1 MNYFIFNFKKHI
13 HLISSFLE
21 SASIAHKHNKVK
33 TEDWFFWK
41 FRDNP
46 FGETILACAEENR
59 KIVGC
64 VAYGM
69 QPFLLN
75 EGKFKGILSFET
87 FVHPKFQGLGV
98 FSKLIKLAE
107 EEATKLGV
115 DFMLNFPNSNSLR
128 GFLKSSWQKLDSPE
142 YWIKTKNIFKTFLN
156 ITDLK
161 KAFQPDPS
169 NLLSLET
176 PESYTQSSKT
186 DRLSSVINLDYLNWR
201 FFSHPVAHYDII
213 DTNEFYAILRVGRRG
228 KLREVQLL
236 FINPKQGQSIKIK
249 KFLRTCKAKVNYDI
263 ISFPISKNNP
273 VRSELKN
280 NLFIKV
286 PNRTNICYKILS
298 TDKITEEQVRL
309 ISLNAINYH
318 TY

>member
-1 MNYFIFNFKKHI
+1 MNYFILNFKKHI
-13 HLISSFLE
+13 HLIPSFLE

-33 TEDWFFWK
+33 TEDWFLWK

-46 FGETILACAEENR
+46 FGETILACAEEDG

-69 QPFLLN
+69 QDFMIKN
-75 EGKFKGILSFET
+75 VIYKGVLSFET
-87 FVHPKFQGLGV
+87 FVHPEFQGLGV

-107 EEATKLGV
+107 EETTKLGV
-115 DFMLNFPNSNSLR
+115 DFMLNFPNNNSLR
-128 GFLKSSWQKLDSPE
+128 GFLKSNWQKLDSPE
-142 YWIKTKNIFKTFLN
+142 YWIKLNNILKSFIN
-156 ITDLK
+156 IKYLK
-161 KAFQPDPS
+161 QAFQPEPS
-169 NLLSLET
+169 NLSSLVT
-176 PESYTQSSKT
+176 PKSFTQNLNT
-186 DRLSSVINLDYLNWR
+186 QNLSSVINLDYLKWR
-201 FFSHPVAHYDII
+201 FFSHPVAHYEVI
-213 DTNEFYAILRVGRRG
+213 DTDEFYAILRMGRRG
-228 KLREVQLL
+228 KLREVQVL
-236 FINPKQGQSIKIK
+236 FVNLKQEQKTKIK
-249 KFLRTCKAKVNYDI
+249 NFLKVCKRKVDYDI

-273 VRSELKN
+273 VRNELKQ

-298 TDKITEEQVRL
+298 TDKITEEQVRS